1 MIESS
6 IQLATG
12 DGEMPVFVVRP
23 DEDGPFPVVLFFM
36 DALGIR
42 EELRD
47 MARRCASAGYYT
59 MLPNLFYRWGG
70 PSFDPRPLAQGVVD
84 PRMMELNDALE
95 VSMTMRDATSLLD
108 HAASDP
114 NASLPAAAIGYCM
127 GGRHAIGTATD
138 PRVVAFASLH
148 GGRLVSERLDSP
160 HLLLAKTAGE
170 AYFAWAD
177 NDPVAPP
184 EHARTVE
191 RALADRGGRYRI
203 ELHPGAEHGFTFPER
218 HCYHKGAAE
227 LVWARLFALFR
238 RNLRRAGW
246 ERGGR

>member
-6 IQLATG
+6 IHLSTG
-12 DGEMPVFVVRP
+12 DGEMPVFVVHP
-23 DEDGPFPVVLFFM
+23 DEDGPFPVILFFM

-84 PRMMELNDALE
+84 PKMMQLNETLD
-95 VSMTMRDATSLLD
+95 VPMTMRDAGTLLD
-108 HAASDP
+108 HAASDRY
-114 NASLPAAAIGYCM
+114 ASLPAAVIGYCM
-127 GGRHAIGTATD
+127 GGRHAIGAAASD
-138 PRVVAFASLH
+138 PRRVAAFASLH
-148 GGRLVSERLDSP
+148 GGRLVSEQPGSP
-160 HLLLAKTAGE
+160 HLLLMKTTGE

-184 EHARTVE
+184 EHAQAVE
-191 RALADRGGRYRI
+191 RELASRGGRYRI
-203 ELHPGAEHGFTFPER
+203 ELHRGAEHGFTFPER
-218 HCYHKGAAE
+218 HCYDKPAAE
-227 LVWARLFALFR
+227 RVWARLFALFR
-238 RNLRRAGW
+238 RNLRR
-246 ERGGR
+246 GGGGQ